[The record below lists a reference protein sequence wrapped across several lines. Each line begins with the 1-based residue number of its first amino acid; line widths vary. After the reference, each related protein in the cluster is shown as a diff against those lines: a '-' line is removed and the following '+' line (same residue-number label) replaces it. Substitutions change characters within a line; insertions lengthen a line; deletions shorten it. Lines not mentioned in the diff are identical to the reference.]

1 MTATLG
7 NGWFT
12 GRFIKVVLL
21 LVVAESC
28 VSAPLTGRLLA
39 ADAADRAA
47 EYEEWG
53 LEPPASPKESQVKSQ
68 SSTPQPPVSPAKDIR
83 NAEGPTVPAD
93 LAARLG
99 QAAVLIVAVMDDGK
113 EFHTVGWI
121 VDQERR
127 IVMTSHPL
135 VAVAVKLFVAYPQLT
150 GAEKGSL
157 TGAPANLMQSPS
169 HPDITYLQVESPLPV
184 SLPTLT
190 LAGSRVQPTDA
201 GQTVFSGDRRE
212 HGGNGQSTDAPQR
225 NPLVGQWYL
234 QDDVGDYR
242 LTLLARF
249 DEQGGFRMDTIA
261 LDLWGSEDREA
272 VVGTY
277 SVRGNTLILQTN
289 EGPLQAQFKFED
301 GYLVVTMPDGVV
313 TFTFERVEK
322 A

>member
-68 SSTPQPPVSPAKDIR
+68 SSTPQPPASPAKGSR
-83 NAEGPTVPAD
+83 SSEGPPVPAD

-135 VAVAVKLFVAYPQLT
+135 VAVATKVFVAYPQLP

-157 TGAPANLMQSPS
+157 TGAPAILMRSPS
-169 HPDITYLQVESPLPV
+169 HPDIAYLQVESELPV

-190 LAGSRVQPTDA
+190 VAGSRAQPIDA
-201 GQTVFSGDRRE
+201 GQTISSGDRRE
-212 HGGNGQSTDAPQR
+212 RGGSSQGTDASHR

-234 QDDVGDYR
+234 QDDVGDYG
-242 LTLLARF
+242 LTMLARF

-261 LDLWGSEDREA
+261 LDLFGSEDREA

-277 SVRGNTLILQTN
+277 LVRGNTLFLQTN

-301 GYLVVTMPDGVV
+301 GYLVVMMPDGVV
-313 TFTFERVEK
+313 TFTFERVEES
-322 A
+322 